1 MNKCSK
7 AVKKGNKFYRRSL
20 RAYHNLHFYQD
31 AQVSLCLKIIFQLP
45 VYERPRLAFWGLLP
59 CQQFHRIPHCVS
71 KVGIMRKKSQPTN
84 DGIFSSIHSQSGIG
98 MVPQKVLPNR
108 IFSVLLHGSVQALCV
123 FLASQEKQI
132 LRFLIC
138 FPPAFSPSWPL
149 QWIGERCQSSSKYSY
164 DN

>member
-1 MNKCSK
+1 MFKHFCCKFCILLGAIWRFNPQYNPQHKCSK

-31 AQVSLCLKIIFQLP
+31 AQVPLCLKINFQLP
-45 VYERPRLAFWGLLP
+45 VYERPSLAFWGLLP

-84 DGIFSSIHSQSGIG
+84 DGIFSSIHFLSGIW

-108 IFSVLLHGSVQALCV
+108 IF
-123 FLASQEKQI
+123 
-132 LRFLIC
+132 
-138 FPPAFSPSWPL
+138 
-149 QWIGERCQSSSKYSY
+149 
-164 DN
+164 